1 MLDKELELLRK
12 IVNEIRPKIKP
23 AVSLMKVFEERFRPN
38 SITKIIL
45 TKRNMVPSSKRRVEV
60 ALK

>member
-1 MLDKELELLRK
+1 MNK
-12 IVNEIRPKIKP
+12 RPKIKP
-23 AVSLMKVFEERFRPN
+23 AVSLMKVFEERFRN

-45 TKRNMVPSSKRRVEV
+45 KKRNMVPSSKRRVEV

>member
-23 AVSLMKVFEERFRPN
+23 AVSLMKVFEERFRN

-60 ALK
+60 TLK